1 MVALVPGYTVVL
13 ERGENNDGV
22 ADKKNDRDG
31 GNEFFQM
38 Q

>member
-1 MVALVPGYTVVL
+1 MGALVPGYTVDL
-13 ERGENNDGV
+13 ERRKNNDGV

-31 GNEFFQM
+31 ENEFSQT